1 MKSWRTNA
9 NGYDI
14 IKRKGMNDLGVLL
27 SLSKDWLKGKVQETL
42 EKVLEK
48 TYRFL

>member
-27 SLSKDWLKGKVQETL
+27 SLSKDWLKGKSA
-42 EKVLEK
+42 
-48 TYRFL
+48 RNP